1 MYSLRRTV
9 EGKYKDSTGLR
20 REAIM
25 EVTAMRLEERMP
37 DGMGKGYEILLNKK
51 KNCTEHVASK
61 SP

>member
-9 EGKYKDSTGLR
+9 EGKYKDSTELR

-51 KNCTEHVASK
+51 KTAQNM
-61 SP
+61 